1 MTDID
6 PEREFDEALGLA
18 IARHARDHGP
28 PGAEWTTPFVERWA
42 AAPAGELEG
51 EAQRRRTALERWR
64 EEARSTR
71 RDDWEAHR
79 IGWLQAMQWLGSA
92 RTGSFETSS
101 GRLFD
106 FLVAVG
112 APTRE
117 FEIF

>member
-1 MTDID
+1 M
-6 PEREFDEALGLA
+6 R
-18 IARHARDHGP
+18 RS
-28 PGAEWTTPFVERWA
+28 GAVPSSSAGATRSGGSGRA
-42 AAPAGELEG
+42 A
-51 EAQRRRTALERWR
+51 W
-64 EEARSTR
+64 
-71 RDDWEAHR
+71 DVHR

-106 FLVAVG
+106 FLVSVG